1 MRPPERL
8 KRATQLAPFCT
19 PLTVNPP
26 DPAFERTMQAAEG
39 FFQLGM
45 LQDAWNELEELQPTW
60 RHFSQ
65 VALLRVHVLN
75 NLERWEEAATIGR
88 GALRDYPQFGPLY
101 LATAHALR
109 HCQDAAAAKAVIMEG
124 ESVLKDEAIFYWMLA
139 CYDCQM
145 GNLGDARAELRI
157 ALELDNSMPL
167 GALENA
173 DLVPLWESFGESV

>member
-1 MRPPERL
+1 VRRD
-8 KRATQLAPFCT
+8 RTFDI
-19 PLTVNPP
+19 PLIVNPS
-26 DPAFERTMQAAEG
+26 DPALEKAMRAAEG

-45 LQDAWNELEELQPTW
+45 LQDAWNELEELHPAW

-75 NLERWEEAATIGR
+75 NLKRWEEAATIGR
-88 GALRDYPQFGPLY
+88 DALRDYPHFGPLY

-109 HCQDAAAAKAVIMEG
+109 RCQNAAAAKAVILKG

-145 GNLGDARAELRI
+145 GNLGDAKAELRM
-157 ALELDNSMPL
+157 ALELDNSMSM

-173 DLVPLWESFGESV
+173 DLEPLWDSLGESA